1 MREEEEED
9 KELQVQVDGDEE
21 LGGGG
26 GGWWRT
32 SIWRKWGQEGG
43 GLSVVAKRAI

>member
-26 GGWWRT
+26 RWWRT